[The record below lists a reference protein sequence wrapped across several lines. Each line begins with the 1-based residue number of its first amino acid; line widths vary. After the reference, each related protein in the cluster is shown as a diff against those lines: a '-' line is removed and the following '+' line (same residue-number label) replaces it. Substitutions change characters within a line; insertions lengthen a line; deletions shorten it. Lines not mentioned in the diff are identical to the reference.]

1 MNSVPSTRGSL
12 RNLVHENFATS
23 PVSAEFVRAAL
34 ALRVRSCAASR
45 RSTASRSG
53 IGVQMS
59 IKDWPAD
66 DRPRE
71 KLLARGAAALTDAE
85 LLAIF
90 LRVGVVGL
98 SAVGLARELLQRFGS
113 MAAVVAAPRDEFCAV
128 HGMGEAKFVQLQAS
142 VELARRALASAM
154 TERPLLNTPDIV
166 KDYLRLSLAH
176 ERVEVFVALWL
187 DAQHKL
193 IEMQVLFRGTL
204 TQTSVYPREV
214 VRAALAK
221 NAAAVI
227 FAHNHPSGSTA
238 PSQADR
244 SLTRV
249 LKDALALIDVTVID
263 HCIVGRGETHS
274 TVRSMAAMGD
284 M

>member
-1 MNSVPSTRGSL
+1 V
-12 RNLVHENFATS
+12 
-23 PVSAEFVRAAL
+23 
-34 ALRVRSCAASR
+34 
-45 RSTASRSG
+45 
-53 IGVQMS
+53 S

-71 KLLARGAAALTDAE
+71 KLLERGADVLTDAE

-90 LRVGVVGL
+90 LRIGVAGQ

-113 MAAVVAAPRDEFCAV
+113 VAGVVTAPREEFCAV

-154 TERPLLNTPDIV
+154 SERPLLNSPDIV
-166 KDYLRLSLAH
+166 KDYLRLSLGH

-187 DAQHKL
+187 DAQHRL
-193 IEMQVLFRGTL
+193 IEMQTLFRGTL

-227 FAHNHPSGSTA
+227 LAHNHPSGSTA

-244 SLTRV
+244 SLTHV
-249 LKDALALIDVTVID
+249 LKGALALVDVNVLD
-263 HCIVGRGETHS
+263 HCIVGCGETHS
-274 TVRSMAAMGD
+274 AVRSMAAMGD

>member
-1 MNSVPSTRGSL
+1 V
-12 RNLVHENFATS
+12 
-23 PVSAEFVRAAL
+23 
-34 ALRVRSCAASR
+34 
-45 RSTASRSG
+45 
-53 IGVQMS
+53 S

-71 KLLARGAAALTDAE
+71 KLLEGGAGVLTDAE

-113 MAAVVAAPRDEFCAV
+113 MAAVVAAPREDFCAV
-128 HGMGEAKFVQLQAS
+128 HGMGEAKYVQLQAS
-142 VELARRALASAM
+142 VELARRALASAL
-154 TERPLLNTPDIV
+154 TERPLLDSPDIV

-193 IEMQVLFRGTL
+193 IEMQTLFRGTL

-227 FAHNHPSGSTA
+227 LAHNHPSGSTA

-249 LKDALALIDVTVID
+249 LKDALSLIDVAVLD
-263 HCIVGRGETHS
+263 HCIVGRGQTHS
-274 TVRSMAAMGD
+274 AVRSMAAMGD

>member
-1 MNSVPSTRGSL
+1 
-12 RNLVHENFATS
+12 
-23 PVSAEFVRAAL
+23 
-34 ALRVRSCAASR
+34 
-45 RSTASRSG
+45 
-53 IGVQMS
+53 MS

-71 KLLARGAAALTDAE
+71 KLLELGADALSDAE

-90 LRVGVVGL
+90 LRIGVVGK
-98 SAVGLARELLQRFGS
+98 SAVELARELLQRFGS
-113 MAAVVAAPRDEFCAV
+113 VAGIVAAPRDEFCAV
-128 HGMGEAKFVQLQAS
+128 HGMGEAKFVQFQAS
-142 VELARRALASAM
+142 IELARRALASAM
-154 TERPLLNTPDIV
+154 SERPMLNTPDIV
-166 KDYLRLSLAH
+166 KDYLRLSLGH

-187 DAQHKL
+187 DAQHRL

-204 TQTSVYPREV
+204 AQTSVYPREV

-227 FAHNHPSGSTA
+227 LAHNHPSGSTA

-244 SLTRV
+244 SLTQV
-249 LKDALALIDVTVID
+249 LKSALSLVDVTVLD

-274 TVRSMAAMGD
+274 SVRSMAMMGD

>member
-1 MNSVPSTRGSL
+1 
-12 RNLVHENFATS
+12 
-23 PVSAEFVRAAL
+23 
-34 ALRVRSCAASR
+34 
-45 RSTASRSG
+45 
-53 IGVQMS
+53 MS

-71 KLLARGAAALTDAE
+71 KLLAGGASVLTDAE

-113 MAAVVAAPRDEFCAV
+113 MAGVVAASREEFCAV
-128 HGMGEAKFVQLQAS
+128 HGMGEAKYVQLQAS

-154 TERPLLNTPDIV
+154 AERPLLDTPDIV

-176 ERVEVFVALWL
+176 EKVEVFVALWL

-204 TQTSVYPREV
+204 SQTSVYPREV

-221 NAAAVI
+221 NAASVI
-227 FAHNHPSGSTA
+227 LAHNHPSGSTN

-244 SLTRV
+244 SLTRT
-249 LKDALALIDVTVID
+249 LKDALALIDVSVLD
-263 HCIVGRGETHS
+263 HCIVGRGEANS
-274 TVRSMAAMGD
+274 TVRSMAMMGE

>member
-1 MNSVPSTRGSL
+1 
-12 RNLVHENFATS
+12 
-23 PVSAEFVRAAL
+23 
-34 ALRVRSCAASR
+34 
-45 RSTASRSG
+45 
-53 IGVQMS
+53 MS

-71 KLLARGAAALTDAE
+71 KLLERGPGVLTDAE

-90 LRVGVVGL
+90 LRVGVVGQ
-98 SAVGLARELLQRFGS
+98 SAVCLARELLSRFGS
-113 MAAVVAAPRDEFCAV
+113 MAAVVAAPRVEFCAV
-128 HGMGEAKFVQLQAS
+128 HGMGEAKYVQLQAS

-154 TERPLLNTPDIV
+154 MERPLLNSPDIV
-166 KDYLRLSLAH
+166 KDYLRLSLSH

-193 IEMQVLFRGTL
+193 IEMQPLFRGTL

-227 FAHNHPSGSTA
+227 LAHNHPSGSTS

-249 LKDALALIDVTVID
+249 LKDALALVDVAVLD
-263 HCIVGRGETHS
+263 HCIVGRGDTHS

>member
-1 MNSVPSTRGSL
+1 
-12 RNLVHENFATS
+12 
-23 PVSAEFVRAAL
+23 
-34 ALRVRSCAASR
+34 
-45 RSTASRSG
+45 
-53 IGVQMS
+53 MS

-71 KLLARGAAALTDAE
+71 KLLEHGADILTDAE

-90 LRVGVVGL
+90 LRIGVAGQ

-113 MAAVVAAPRDEFCAV
+113 VAGVVTAPREEFCAV

-154 TERPLLNTPDIV
+154 SERPLLNSPDIV
-166 KDYLRLSLAH
+166 KDYLRLSLGH

-187 DAQHKL
+187 DAQHRL
-193 IEMQVLFRGTL
+193 IDMQTLFRGTL

-227 FAHNHPSGSTA
+227 LAHNHPSGSTA

-244 SLTRV
+244 SLTHV
-249 LKDALALIDVTVID
+249 LKGALALVDVNVLD

-274 TVRSMAAMGD
+274 AVRSMAAMGD

>member
-1 MNSVPSTRGSL
+1 
-12 RNLVHENFATS
+12 
-23 PVSAEFVRAAL
+23 
-34 ALRVRSCAASR
+34 
-45 RSTASRSG
+45 
-53 IGVQMS
+53 MS

-71 KLLARGAAALTDAE
+71 KLLERGASVLTDAE

-90 LRVGVVGL
+90 LRIGVTGK
-98 SAVGLARELLQRFGS
+98 SAVELARELLQRFGS
-113 MAAVVAAPRDEFCAV
+113 VAAVVAAPKEEFCSL
-128 HGMGEAKFVQLQAS
+128 HGMGEAKYVQLQAT

-154 TERPLLNTPDIV
+154 AEQPMLDKPDIV
-166 KDYLRLSLAH
+166 RDYLRLSLAH

-187 DAQHKL
+187 DVAHKL

-221 NAAAVI
+221 NAAAVV

-244 SLTRV
+244 ALTTR
-249 LKDALALIDVTVID
+249 LKDALALIDVMVLD

-274 TVRSMAAMGD
+274 AVRSMAAMGE

>member
-1 MNSVPSTRGSL
+1 V
-12 RNLVHENFATS
+12 
-23 PVSAEFVRAAL
+23 
-34 ALRVRSCAASR
+34 
-45 RSTASRSG
+45 
-53 IGVQMS
+53 S

-71 KLLARGAAALTDAE
+71 KLLERGAHALTDAE

-90 LRVGVVGL
+90 LRIGVAGQ

-113 MAAVVAAPRDEFCAV
+113 MAGVIAAPREEFCAV
-128 HGMGEAKFVQLQAS
+128 HGMGEAKYVQLQAS
-142 VELARRALASAM
+142 VEMARRALASAM
-154 TERPLLNTPDIV
+154 SERPLLNSPDVV
-166 KDYLRLSLAH
+166 KDYLRLSLGH

-187 DAQHKL
+187 DAQHRL
-193 IEMQVLFRGTL
+193 IEMQTLFRGTL

-227 FAHNHPSGSTA
+227 LAHNHPSGSTA

-244 SLTRV
+244 SLTHV
-249 LKDALALIDVTVID
+249 LKGALALVDVSVLD

-274 TVRSMAAMGD
+274 AVRSMAAMGD

>member
-1 MNSVPSTRGSL
+1 
-12 RNLVHENFATS
+12 
-23 PVSAEFVRAAL
+23 
-34 ALRVRSCAASR
+34 
-45 RSTASRSG
+45 
-53 IGVQMS
+53 MS

-71 KLLARGAAALTDAE
+71 KLLERGADSLTDAE

-98 SAVGLARELLQRFGS
+98 SAVGLARVLLERFGS
-113 MAAVVAAPRDEFCAV
+113 MAAVVAASREDFCAV
-128 HGMGEAKFVQLQAS
+128 HGMGEAKYVQLQAS
-142 VELARRALASAM
+142 VELARRALASTM
-154 TERPLLNTPDIV
+154 TERPLLDTPDIV

-176 ERVEVFVALWL
+176 EQVEVFVALWL

-204 TQTSVYPREV
+204 SQTSVYPREV

-221 NAAAVI
+221 NAASVI
-227 FAHNHPSGSTA
+227 LAHNHPSGNTN

-244 SLTRV
+244 SLTRM
-249 LKDALALIDVTVID
+249 LKDALALIDVSVLD
-263 HCIVGRGETHS
+263 HCIVGRGETNS
-274 TVRSMAAMGD
+274 AVRSMAMMGE

>member
-1 MNSVPSTRGSL
+1 
-12 RNLVHENFATS
+12 
-23 PVSAEFVRAAL
+23 
-34 ALRVRSCAASR
+34 
-45 RSTASRSG
+45 
-53 IGVQMS
+53 MS

-71 KLLARGAAALTDAE
+71 KLLDRGAASLTDAE

-90 LRVGVVGL
+90 LRVGVVGI
-98 SAVGLARELLQRFGS
+98 SAVGLARELLQQFGS
-113 MAAVVAAPRDEFCAV
+113 MAGVVAAPREAFCAV
-128 HGMGEAKFVQLQAS
+128 HGMGEAKYVQLQAS

-154 TERPLLNTPDIV
+154 SERPLLNTPAIV

-176 ERVEVFVALWL
+176 EQVEVFVALWL

-193 IEMQVLFRGTL
+193 IDAQVLFRGTL
-204 TQTSVYPREV
+204 TQTSVYAREV

-221 NAAAVI
+221 NAAGVI
-227 FAHNHPSGSTA
+227 LAHNHPSGGSS

-244 SLTRV
+244 SLTRQ
-249 LKDALALIDVTVID
+249 LKDALALIDVAVLD
-263 HCIVGRGETHS
+263 HCIVGRGESDTS
-274 TVRSMAAMGD
+274 VRSMAMMGE

>member
-1 MNSVPSTRGSL
+1 
-12 RNLVHENFATS
+12 
-23 PVSAEFVRAAL
+23 
-34 ALRVRSCAASR
+34 
-45 RSTASRSG
+45 
-53 IGVQMS
+53 MS

-66 DRPRE
+66 ERPRE
-71 KLLARGAAALTDAE
+71 KLLERGAASLTDAE

-90 LRVGVVGL
+90 LRVGVVGT

-113 MAAVVAAPRDEFCAV
+113 MAAVVAAPREAFCAV
-128 HGMGEAKFVQLQAS
+128 HGMGEAKYVQLQAS

-154 TERPLLNTPDIV
+154 SERPLLDTPDIV

-176 ERVEVFVALWL
+176 EQVEVFVALWL

-204 TQTSVYPREV
+204 SQTSVYPREV

-221 NAAAVI
+221 NAASVI
-227 FAHNHPSGSTA
+227 LAHNHPSGSTN

-244 SLTRV
+244 SLTRM
-249 LKDALALIDVTVID
+249 LKDALALIDVTVLD
-263 HCIVGRGETHS
+263 HCIVGRGEANS
-274 TVRSMAAMGD
+274 TVRSMAMMGE

>member
-1 MNSVPSTRGSL
+1 
-12 RNLVHENFATS
+12 
-23 PVSAEFVRAAL
+23 
-34 ALRVRSCAASR
+34 
-45 RSTASRSG
+45 
-53 IGVQMS
+53 MS

-71 KLLARGAAALTDAE
+71 KLLAGGAAVLTDAE

-113 MAAVVAAPRDEFCAV
+113 MAAVVAASREDFCAV
-128 HGMGEAKFVQLQAS
+128 HGMGEAKYVQLQAS

-154 TERPLLNTPDIV
+154 TERPLLDTPDIV

-221 NAAAVI
+221 NAASVI
-227 FAHNHPSGSTA
+227 LAHNHPSGSTS

-244 SLTRV
+244 SLTRT
-249 LKDALALIDVTVID
+249 LKDALALIDVSVLD
-263 HCIVGRGETHS
+263 HCIVGRGES
-274 TVRSMAAMGD
+274 NSAVRSMAMMGE

>member
-1 MNSVPSTRGSL
+1 V
-12 RNLVHENFATS
+12 
-23 PVSAEFVRAAL
+23 
-34 ALRVRSCAASR
+34 
-45 RSTASRSG
+45 
-53 IGVQMS
+53 S

-71 KLLARGAAALTDAE
+71 KLLERGADVLTDAE

-90 LRVGVVGL
+90 LRIGVAGQ

-113 MAAVVAAPRDEFCAV
+113 VAGVVTAPREEFCAV

-154 TERPLLNTPDIV
+154 SERPLLNSPDIV
-166 KDYLRLSLAH
+166 KDYLRLSLGH

-187 DAQHKL
+187 DAQHRL
-193 IEMQVLFRGTL
+193 IEMQTLFRGTL

-227 FAHNHPSGSTA
+227 LAHNHPSGSTA

-244 SLTRV
+244 SLTHV
-249 LKDALALIDVTVID
+249 LKGALALVDVNVLD

-274 TVRSMAAMGD
+274 AVRSMAAMGD

>member
-1 MNSVPSTRGSL
+1 
-12 RNLVHENFATS
+12 
-23 PVSAEFVRAAL
+23 
-34 ALRVRSCAASR
+34 
-45 RSTASRSG
+45 
-53 IGVQMS
+53 MS
-59 IKDWPAD
+59 IKNWPAD
-66 DRPRE
+66 ERPRE
-71 KLLARGAAALTDAE
+71 KLLERGAASLTDAE

-90 LRVGVVGL
+90 LRVGVVGT
-98 SAVGLARELLQRFGS
+98 SAVGLARELLQQFGS
-113 MAAVVAAPRDEFCAV
+113 MAAVVAAPREAFCAV
-128 HGMGEAKFVQLQAS
+128 HGMGEAKYVQLQAS

-154 TERPLLNTPDIV
+154 SARPLLNTPEIV

-176 ERVEVFVALWL
+176 EQVEVFVALWL

-221 NAAAVI
+221 NASGVI
-227 FAHNHPSGSTA
+227 FAHNHPSGGTN

-244 SLTRV
+244 TLTRT
-249 LKDALALIDVTVID
+249 LKDALALIDVTVMD
-263 HCIVGRGETHS
+263 HCIVGCGQTHS
-274 TVRSMAAMGD
+274 TVRSMAMMGE

>member
-1 MNSVPSTRGSL
+1 
-12 RNLVHENFATS
+12 
-23 PVSAEFVRAAL
+23 
-34 ALRVRSCAASR
+34 
-45 RSTASRSG
+45 
-53 IGVQMS
+53 MS

-71 KLLARGAAALTDAE
+71 KLLERGADSLTDAE

-98 SAVGLARELLQRFGS
+98 SAVGLARELLERFGS
-113 MAAVVAAPRDEFCAV
+113 MAAVVAAPREDFCAV
-128 HGMGEAKFVQLQAS
+128 HGMGEAKYVQLQAA
-142 VELARRALASAM
+142 VELTRRALASAM
-154 TERPLLNTPDIV
+154 TKRPALDTPDIV
-166 KDYLRLSLAH
+166 KNYLRLSLAH

-193 IEMQVLFRGTL
+193 IEMQTLFRGTL

-227 FAHNHPSGSTA
+227 LAHNHPSGGTL

-244 SLTRV
+244 SLTRT
-249 LKDALALIDVTVID
+249 LKDALALIDVSVLD
-263 HCIVGRGETHS
+263 HCIVGRGES
-274 TVRSMAAMGD
+274 NSAVRSMAMMGE

>member
-1 MNSVPSTRGSL
+1 V
-12 RNLVHENFATS
+12 
-23 PVSAEFVRAAL
+23 
-34 ALRVRSCAASR
+34 
-45 RSTASRSG
+45 
-53 IGVQMS
+53 S

-71 KLLARGAAALTDAE
+71 KLLERGADVLTDAE

-90 LRVGVVGL
+90 LRIGVAGQ

-113 MAAVVAAPRDEFCAV
+113 MAGVIAAPREEFCAV
-128 HGMGEAKFVQLQAS
+128 HGMGEAKYVQLQAS
-142 VELARRALASAM
+142 VEMARRALASAM
-154 TERPLLNTPDIV
+154 TERPLLNSPDIV
-166 KDYLRLSLAH
+166 KDYLRLSLGH

-187 DAQHKL
+187 DAQHRL
-193 IEMQVLFRGTL
+193 IEMQTLFRGTL

-227 FAHNHPSGSTA
+227 LAHNHPSGSTA

-244 SLTRV
+244 SLTHV
-249 LKDALALIDVTVID
+249 LKSALALVDVNVLD
-263 HCIVGRGETHS
+263 HCIVGRSETHS
-274 TVRSMAAMGD
+274 AVRSMAAMGD
-284 M
+284 F

>member
-1 MNSVPSTRGSL
+1 
-12 RNLVHENFATS
+12 
-23 PVSAEFVRAAL
+23 
-34 ALRVRSCAASR
+34 
-45 RSTASRSG
+45 
-53 IGVQMS
+53 MS

-71 KLLARGAAALTDAE
+71 KLLERGADALTDAE

-90 LRVGVVGL
+90 LRIGVAGL

-113 MAAVVAAPRDEFCAV
+113 VAGVISAPRDEFCAV

-154 TERPLLNTPDIV
+154 TERPLLNSPDIV
-166 KDYLRLSLAH
+166 KDYLRLSLGH

-187 DAQHKL
+187 DAQHRL
-193 IEMQVLFRGTL
+193 IEMQTLFRGTL

-221 NAAAVI
+221 NAATVI
-227 FAHNHPSGSTA
+227 LAHNHPSGSTA

-244 SLTRV
+244 SLTHV
-249 LKDALALIDVTVID
+249 LKGALALVDVNVLD

-274 TVRSMAAMGD
+274 AVRSMAAMGD

>member
-1 MNSVPSTRGSL
+1 
-12 RNLVHENFATS
+12 
-23 PVSAEFVRAAL
+23 
-34 ALRVRSCAASR
+34 
-45 RSTASRSG
+45 
-53 IGVQMS
+53 MS

-71 KLLARGAAALTDAE
+71 KLLERGAATLTDAE

-98 SAVGLARELLQRFGS
+98 SAVGLARELLQQFGS
-113 MAAVVAAPRDEFCAV
+113 MAGVINAPRDQFCTV
-128 HGMGEAKFVQLQAS
+128 HGMGEAKYVQLQAA
-142 VELARRALASAM
+142 VELARRALASALS
-154 TERPLLNTPDIV
+154 ERPLLENLDVV

-187 DAQHKL
+187 DAANKL

-204 TQTSVYPREV
+204 TRTSVYPREV

-221 NAAAVI
+221 NAASVI
-227 FAHNHPSGSTA
+227 LAHNHPSGGTH
-238 PSQADR
+238 PSSSDR
-244 SLTRV
+244 ALTQL
-249 LKDALALIDVTVID
+249 LKDALALIDVAVID
-263 HCIVGRGETHS
+263 HCIVGSSGEAHS
-274 TVRSMAAMGD
+274 SVRSMAAMGE